1 MNTGIF
7 GAGTFLKDMIDASEY
22 GSSPLSV
29 LLGPIPSKIADLISG
44 LTSSN
49 PRTVARSIT
58 STVPLLGNIP
68 IANSLRGDIV
78 DGLEDTLVDVGY
90 ERKLSTGGRIGYRA
104 EGGQL
109 GSVSVPKKS
118 PVPKSEKETNEAFGD
133 MEYWNEVSSYL
144 DEKDDVLAQVGLRAY
159 GEQPNVYTSPSNLS
173 SAGIYTHKIKDMSN
187 GELIERM
194 ENTRQEFGEFFNLKD
209 KGMIDDSVFLD
220 RQSTL
225 TENMDVMAHE
235 LRHRGMEYADLQNEG
250 KDVNVLKSDKNDELA
265 ARMGDLKHG
274 DGIYKEMAQEYKESS
289 RIIGPD
295 RLYNKLEED
304 FREVLKDMRPQVK
317 RSFLDKIMS
326 YIYN

>member
-1 MNTGIF
+1 MHPQNSNIKLFKEFSKALPTLLCKHNIKDLKYYKMKKGIHPENYR
-7 GAGTFLKDMIDASEY
+7 M
-22 GSSPLSV
+22 
-29 LLGPIPSKIADLISG
+29 
-44 LTSSN
+44 
-49 PRTVARSIT
+49 VA
-58 STVPLLGNIP
+58 
-68 IANSLRGDIV
+68 
-78 DGLEDTLVDVGY
+78 
-90 ERKLSTGGRIGYRA
+90 
-104 EGGQL
+104 
-109 GSVSVPKKS
+109 
-118 PVPKSEKETNEAFGD
+118 F
-133 MEYWNEVSSYL
+133 
-144 DEKDDVLAQVGLRAY
+144 
-159 GEQPNVYTSPSNLS
+159 
-173 SAGIYTHKIKDMSN
+173 KDMSN